1 MDERFTPQGW
11 RFNNQP
17 AHLITGVKFDYT
29 KHCKL
34 PFGAYAQVHEEPQP
48 SNSQVSRT
56 VGAICLGPT
65 GNQQGG
71 YKFYNLRTGKRI
83 TRRRWTP
90 LPMPHDVI
98 ARVNNIGQSQGQPS
112 LLTFQDRH
120 GNSIGEDDP
129 DFSTPVISSGVEK
142 SGLSSPMEFSWQS

>member
-1 MDERFTPQGW
+1 M
-11 RFNNQP
+11 
-17 AHLITGVKFDYT
+17 HLGVIPKR
-29 KHCKL
+29 
-34 PFGAYAQVHEEPQP
+34 EPKP
-48 SNSQVSRT
+48 SNSQASRT

-83 TRRRWTP
+83 TRRKWKA

-98 ARVNNIGQSQGQPS
+98 AHVNNIGQSQGQPS
-112 LLTFQDRH
+112 LLTFQYPH

-129 DFSTPVISSGVEK
+129 DSLLLTRLQECPIQRSIPHQTLLISILYPLQLQLTKMQIIS
-142 SGLSSPMEFSWQS
+142 QSLKQKIM